1 MARHTVTFTP
11 GNLTR
16 AQKRALRQETAQAV
30 REEHPVPSTRKDR
43 ALPEPAVPGPFGPG
57 ILQGGYWNLA
67 KADIPAHQATS
78 QHIAGIYPFVADS
91 GLGHRGPVIGV
102 DLNADALWHFSP
114 WESYVDASE
123 RGTFSTNILVLGAYR
138 SGKSGSIKILTTR
151 SIAFGHQVVVPS
163 DPKGEWVAIAEAI
176 PGGRVIRLGGG
187 TGARLN
193 PLDRGPRRSDASDEQ
208 HEQMVKQRRIGTLIA
223 IIEMT
228 LGGRLTAVEH
238 AAILDALDRCITH
251 TDDQPTLRGVYE
263 ELGRLAGETD
273 AAFGAAD
280 GAVQPRFVLRRF
292 VEGDLSGLFE
302 DESTVQFDQDAP
314 IVVTDT
320 SELFAR
326 GDLAAQLTQVCST
339 AWIQAVISDRGARR
353 TRYVVREEGWRDMT
367 SLASLQMFQQWLKL
381 SRHYGIS
388 NIVILHKMGDL
399 DAVGDADSL
408 ERSLAYSIV
417 GDIENKFIFRVNHQ
431 EQAALRQR
439 LSLPAPHVEMAR
451 QLRRGEFLAYVGQYS
466 YLVDCFATSTPWE
479 YELFKTDDAVS
490 PADDD
495 PGELRLIEP
504 GELDNYWPEPLPP
517 ELLPPAAAG
526 DAGVDGW
533 LTPLDTQLET
543 EP

>member
-1 MARHTVTFTP
+1 MARRSYTFTP
-11 GNLTR
+11 GNLSR
-16 AQKRALRQETAQAV
+16 AEKAEV
-30 REEHPVPSTRKDR
+30 RREAARFVHDDTPARTSRRDR
-43 ALPEPAVPGPFGPG
+43 SLPEPAVAGPFGPG
-57 ILQGGYWNLA
+57 IIQGGYWNLA
-67 KADIPAHQATS
+67 KPSLPPHQATS

-114 WESYVDASE
+114 WESYIDASE

-138 SGKSGSIKILTTR
+138 SGKSGTIKTLTTR

-163 DPKGEWVAIAEAI
+163 DPKGEWVSVAEAI
-176 PGGRVIRLGGG
+176 PGGKVIRLGGG

-193 PLDRGPRRSDASDEQ
+193 PLDRGPRRTDSTDEQ

-238 AAILDALDRCITH
+238 AAILDALDRCIARTH
-251 TDDQPTLRGVYE
+251 DRPTLRGVYE
-263 ELGRLAGETD
+263 ELGRIAGETD
-273 AAFGAAD
+273 AAFRAAE

-302 DESTVQFDQDAP
+302 DESTVTFDQDAP

-339 AWIQAVISDRGARR
+339 AWIQAVIADRAAKR

-417 GDIENKFIFRVNHQ
+417 GDIENKFVFRVNQQ
-431 EQAALRQR
+431 EQTALRQR
-439 LSLPAPHVEMAR
+439 LNLPAPHVEMAR
-451 QLRRGEFLAYVGQYS
+451 QLRKGEFIAYVGQYS

-479 YELFKTDDAVS
+479 FELFKTDDAVA
-490 PADDD
+490 PADQDD
-495 PGELRLIEP
+495 AQLRVIDT
-504 GELDNYWPEPLPP
+504 GELDSYWPDTLAPDTSLE
-517 ELLPPAAAG
+517 
-526 DAGVDGW
+526 GW
-533 LTPLDTQLET
+533 LTPNTGPKEQ
-543 EP
+543 

>member
-1 MARHTVTFTP
+1 MARHTVQFTP
-11 GNLTR
+11 ADTTR
-16 AQKRALRQETAQAV
+16 KQQKALRRERARAHQDDTPV
-30 REEHPVPSTRKDR
+30 RTSRRDR
-43 ALPEPAVPGPFGPG
+43 GLPEPAVPGPFGPG
-57 ILQGGYWNLA
+57 ILRGGYWNLA
-67 KADIPAHQATS
+67 KPVIPAHQATS

-91 GLGHRGPVIGV
+91 GLGHRGPILGV

-114 WESYVDASE
+114 WEAYVDSSE
-123 RGTFSTNILVLGAYR
+123 RGTFSTNILALGAYR
-138 SGKSGSIKILTTR
+138 SGKSATIKTLTTR

-163 DPKGEWVAIAEAI
+163 DPKGEWVTVAEAI

-193 PLDRGPRRSDASDEQ
+193 PLDRGPRRTDATDEQ
-208 HEQMVKQRRIGTLIA
+208 HEQMVRQRRIGTLIA
-223 IIEMT
+223 IIELA

-238 AAILDALDRCITH
+238 AALMDALEAAIAR
-251 TDDQPTLRGVYE
+251 TDDHPTLRTVYQ
-263 ELGRLAGETD
+263 ELGRLAADTTAPFN
-273 AAFGAAD
+273 AAQ

-302 DESTVQFDQDAP
+302 DASTVEFDQDAP

-339 AWIQAVISDRGARR
+339 AWIQAVISDRAARR

-399 DAVGDADSL
+399 DAVGDADSM

-431 EQAALRQR
+431 EQAALRTR
-439 LSLPAPHVEMAR
+439 LNLPAPHVEMAR

-466 YLVDCFATSTPWE
+466 YLVDCFATATAWE
-479 YELFKTDDAVS
+479 YELFKTDDAVTG
-490 PADDD
+490 ADHDD
-495 PGELRLIEP
+495 RHLQV
-504 GELDNYWPEPLPP
+504 LDPDTIDAYWPELTTPTPDA
-517 ELLPPAAAG
+517 EL
-526 DAGVDGW
+526 DTGVAGW
-533 LTPLDTQLET
+533 LTGSTET
-543 EP
+543 ERS

>member
-1 MARHTVTFTP
+1 MTRHAATFTP
-11 GNLTR
+11 TGLTR
-16 AQKRALRQETAQAV
+16 KERRDLQKQISQAQQEEQ
-30 REEHPVPSTRKDR
+30 PDR
-43 ALPEPAVPGPFGPG
+43 SSRRDRNLPEPAVPGPFGPG
-57 ILQGGYWNLA
+57 ITQGYWNLA
-67 KADIPAHQATS
+67 KAWIPAHQATS

-91 GLGHRGPVIGV
+91 GLGHRGPILGV
-102 DLNADALWHFSP
+102 DLNADSLWHFSP
-114 WESYVDASE
+114 WEAYVDATE

-138 SGKSGSIKILTTR
+138 GGKSATVKTLVTR

-163 DPKGEWVAIAEAI
+163 DPKGEWVTVAEAI

-187 TGARLN
+187 TGTRLN
-193 PLDRGPRRSDASDEQ
+193 PLDRGPRRTGASDEQ

-223 IIEMT
+223 LIEMT
-228 LGGRLTAVEH
+228 LGNRLTAVEH
-238 AAILDALDRCITH
+238 AAILDALERCIAT
-251 TDDQPTLRGVYE
+251 TGDRPTLRGVYE
-263 ELGRLAGETD
+263 ELGHLAGDTN
-273 AAFGAAD
+273 AAFRAAEGAI
-280 GAVQPRFVLRRF
+280 QPRFVLRRF

-302 DESTVQFDQDAP
+302 DESTVEFDQDAP

-339 AWIQAVISDRGARR
+339 AWIQAVISDRAARR

-399 DAVGDADSL
+399 DAVGEDGSL

-431 EQAALRQR
+431 EQTALRTR
-439 LSLPAPHVEMAR
+439 LNLPAPHVEMAR
-451 QLRRGEFLAYVGQYS
+451 QLRKGEFLAYVGQYS

-479 YELFKTDDAVS
+479 YELFATDDAMG
-490 PADDD
+490 PADHDD
-495 PGELRLIEP
+495 ATVRVIDTGA
-504 GELDNYWPEPLPP
+504 LDDYWPQPEP
-517 ELLPPAAAG
+517 A

-533 LTPLDTQLET
+533 LTAET
-543 EP
+543 RDLTEEL

>member
-1 MARHTVTFTP
+1 MTRHTVTFTP
-11 GNLTR
+11 STASR
-16 AQKRALRQETAQAV
+16 AEKRAARLEAARARLEDRPV
-30 REEHPVPSTRKDR
+30 RSTRKDR
-43 ALPEPAVPGPFGPG
+43 SLPEPAIGGPFGPG
-57 ILQGGYWNLA
+57 LIQGGYWNLA
-67 KADIPAHQATS
+67 RTLIPAHQATS

-114 WESYVDASE
+114 WESYIDSST

-138 SGKSGSIKILTTR
+138 SGKSGTIKALTTR

-163 DPKGEWVAIAEAI
+163 DPKGEWVTVAEAI

-187 TGARLN
+187 TGTRLN
-193 PLDRGPRRSDASDEQ
+193 PLDRGPRRSDSTDEQ

-223 IIEMT
+223 LVEMT

-238 AAILDALDRCITH
+238 GAILDALDRCVAR
-251 TDDQPTLRGVYE
+251 TDDHPTLRGVYE
-263 ELGRLAGETD
+263 ELGRLAADQT
-273 AAFGAAD
+273 AAFRAAEGAM
-280 GAVQPRFVLRRF
+280 QPRFVLRRF

-302 DESTVQFDQDAP
+302 DESTVEFDQDAP

-339 AWIQAVISDRGARR
+339 AWIQAVISDRAARR

-367 SLASLQMFQQWLKL
+367 SLASLRMFQQWLKL

-431 EQAALRQR
+431 EQPALRDR
-439 LSLPAPHVEMAR
+439 LSLPPAHVDLAR
-451 QLRRGEFLAYVGQYS
+451 QLRKGEFLAYVGQFS
-466 YLVDCFATSTPWE
+466 YLVDCFATTTAWE
-479 YELFKTDDAVS
+479 YDLFKTDDAVS
-490 PADDD
+490 PADRDD
-495 PGELRLIEP
+495 TPIPALT
-504 GELDNYWPEPLPP
+504 DMDACWPEPAQPDNTL
-517 ELLPPAAAG
+517 
-526 DAGVDGW
+526 DGW
-533 LTPLDTQLET
+533 LRSLEK
-543 EP
+543 EES

>member
-1 MARHTVTFTP
+1 MTRHAATFTP
-11 GNLTR
+11 AGLTR
-16 AQKRALRQETAQAV
+16 RQKRDLQREITRARQEEKPP
-30 REEHPVPSTRKDR
+30 RSTRGDR
-43 ALPEPAVPGPFGPG
+43 GLPEPAVPGPFGPG
-57 ILQGGYWNLA
+57 ITQGGYWNLA
-67 KADIPAHQATS
+67 KAWIPAHQATS

-91 GLGHRGPVIGV
+91 GLGHRGPILGV

-114 WESYVDASE
+114 WEAYVDTTE

-138 SGKSGSIKILTTR
+138 GGKSATVKTLVTR

-163 DPKGEWVAIAEAI
+163 DPKGEWVAVAEAI
-176 PGGRVIRLGGG
+176 PGGRVIRLGDG
-187 TGARLN
+187 TGTRLN
-193 PLDRGPRRSDASDEQ
+193 PLDRGPRRTDTTDEQ
-208 HEQMVKQRRIGTLIA
+208 HEQMVHQRRIGTLIA
-223 IIEMT
+223 LIEMT

-238 AAILDALDRCITH
+238 AAILDALDRCITQTGDH
-251 TDDQPTLRGVYE
+251 PTLRGVYE
-263 ELGRLAGETD
+263 ELGHLAGDTE
-273 AAFGAAD
+273 AAFRAAEGAI
-280 GAVQPRFVLRRF
+280 QPRFVLRRF

-302 DESTVQFDQDAP
+302 DASTVEFDQGAP

-339 AWIQAVISDRGARR
+339 AWIQAVISDRAARR

-431 EQAALRQR
+431 EQAALRAR
-439 LSLPAPHVEMAR
+439 LNLPAPHVEMAR
-451 QLRRGEFLAYVGQYS
+451 QLRKGEFLAYVGQYS

-479 YELFKTDDAVS
+479 YALFATDDAVS
-490 PADDD
+490 PADRDD
-495 PGELRLIEP
+495 RDDTTVRI
-504 GELDNYWPEPLPP
+504 LDTGALDEYWPEP
-517 ELLPPAAAG
+517 A
-526 DAGVDGW
+526 DQSVNGW
-533 LTPLDTQLET
+533 LTAET
-543 EP
+543 RDLTEEL

>member
-1 MARHTVTFTP
+1 MPRHAVHFTP
-11 GNLTR
+11 PDATRRQQKALRRELARTQQNDTSTR
-16 AQKRALRQETAQAV
+16 ASRRDRQ
-30 REEHPVPSTRKDR
+30 
-43 ALPEPAVPGPFGPG
+43 LPEPVVPGPFGPG
-57 ILQGGYWNLA
+57 LIRGGYWNLA
-67 KADIPAHQATS
+67 KPVIPAHQATS

-91 GLGHRGPVIGV
+91 GLGHRGPILGV

-114 WESYVDASE
+114 WEAYVDSSE
-123 RGTFSTNILVLGAYR
+123 RGTFSTNILALGAYR
-138 SGKSGSIKILTTR
+138 SGKSATIKTLTTR

-163 DPKGEWVAIAEAI
+163 DPKGEWVTVAEAI

-193 PLDRGPRRSDASDEQ
+193 PLDRGPRRTDATDEQ
-208 HEQMVKQRRIGTLIA
+208 HEQMVRQRRISTLIA
-223 IIEMT
+223 IIEMA

-238 AAILDALDRCITH
+238 AALMDALVAAIAR
-251 TDDQPTLRGVYE
+251 TDDRPTLRAVYE
-263 ELGRLAGETD
+263 ELGRLAADTT
-273 AAFGAAD
+273 AAFNAHT

-302 DESTVQFDQDAP
+302 DESTVEFDQDAP

-339 AWIQAVISDRGARR
+339 AWIQAVISDRAARR

-399 DAVGDADSL
+399 DAVGDADSM

-431 EQAALRQR
+431 EQTALRQR
-439 LSLPAPHVEMAR
+439 LNLPAPHVEMAR

-466 YLVDCFATSTPWE
+466 YLVDCFATATAWE
-479 YELFKTDDAVS
+479 YELFKTDDAVTG
-490 PADDD
+490 ADHDDTHRDVID
-495 PGELRLIEP
+495 PGTI
-504 GELDNYWPEPLPP
+504 DAYWPE
-517 ELLPPAAAG
+517 
-526 DAGVDGW
+526 
-533 LTPLDTQLET
+533 LTTDNPLDTGVEGWLHGTTDLET
-543 EP
+543 ER

>member
-1 MARHTVTFTP
+1 MTRHTVTFVP
-11 GNLTR
+11 GSSSGR
-16 AQKRALRQETAQAV
+16 ERRALRAEAAKAIQTERPA
-30 REEHPVPSTRKDR
+30 RSSRRDR
-43 ALPEPAVPGPFGPG
+43 SLPESAVPGPFGPAM
-57 ILQGGYWNLA
+57 IQGGYWNLA

-114 WESYVDASE
+114 WESYIDASE
-123 RGTFSTNILVLGAYR
+123 RGTLSTNILVLGAYR
-138 SGKSGSIKILTTR
+138 SGKSATIKTLSTR

-163 DPKGEWVAIAEAI
+163 DPKGEWVAVAEAI
-176 PGGRVIRLGGG
+176 PGGRVIQLGGG
-187 TGARLN
+187 TGTRLN

-208 HEQMVKQRRIGTLIA
+208 QEQLVKQRRIGTLIA

-228 LGGRLTAVEH
+228 LHGRLTAVEH
-238 AAILDALDRCITH
+238 AAILDALDRCIAN
-251 TDDQPTLRGVYE
+251 TDDCPTLRGVYE
-263 ELGRLAGETD
+263 ELGRLASDTD
-273 AAFGAAD
+273 AAFRAAD

-302 DESTVQFDQDAP
+302 DESTVTFDQDAP

-339 AWIQAVISDRGARR
+339 AWIQAVISDRAARR

-451 QLRRGEFLAYVGQYS
+451 QLRKGEFLAYVGQYS

-479 YELFKTDDAVS
+479 YDLFKTDDAVS
-490 PADDD
+490 PADHDD
-495 PGELRLIEP
+495 TQLRVIEKD
-504 GELDNYWPEPLPP
+504 EIENYWPEPLEPDTG
-517 ELLPPAAAG
+517 L
-526 DAGVDGW
+526 DGW
-533 LTPLDTQLET
+533 LSPATSPFERKR
-543 EP
+543 

>member
-1 MARHTVTFTP
+1 MTRHAATFTP
-11 GNLTR
+11 ADLTR
-16 AQKRALRQETAQAV
+16 QQKKDLQRDIAQTR
-30 REEHPVPSTRKDR
+30 REEKPARSSRKDR
-43 ALPEPAVPGPFGPG
+43 LLPEPAVPGPFGPG
-57 ILQGGYWNLA
+57 ILRGGYWNLA
-67 KADIPAHQATS
+67 AAMIPAHQATS

-91 GLGHRGPVIGV
+91 GLGHRGPILGV

-114 WESYVDASE
+114 WEAYVDTTE

-138 SGKSGSIKILTTR
+138 SGKSATVKTLVTR

-163 DPKGEWVAIAEAI
+163 DPKGEWVAVAEAI

-187 TGARLN
+187 TGTRLN
-193 PLDRGPRRSDASDEQ
+193 PLDRGPRRTDSTDEQ

-223 IIEMT
+223 LIEMT

-238 AAILDALDRCITH
+238 AAIMDALERCITA
-251 TDDQPTLRGVYE
+251 TGDRPTLRGVYE
-263 ELGRLAGETD
+263 ELGRLAGMTD
-273 AAFGAAD
+273 AAFGAAG
-280 GAVQPRFVLRRF
+280 GAIQPRFVLRRF

-302 DESTVQFDQDAP
+302 DESTVEFDQDAP

-339 AWIQAVISDRGARR
+339 AWIQAVISDRAARR

-431 EQAALRQR
+431 EQTALRSR
-439 LSLPAPHVEMAR
+439 LNLPAPHVEMAR
-451 QLRRGEFLAYVGQYS
+451 QLRKGEFLAYVGQYS

-479 YELFKTDDAVS
+479 FDLFATDDAVS
-490 PADDD
+490 PADRDD
-495 PGELRLIEP
+495 SALHLIDAST
-504 GELDNYWPEPLPP
+504 LDNYWPEPI
-517 ELLPPAAAG
+517 PAPADTG
-526 DAGVDGW
+526 LDGW
-533 LTPLDTQLET
+533 LSPNTPDLT
-543 EP
+543 EEH

>member
-1 MARHTVTFTP
+1 MTRHTVTFTP
-11 GNLTR
+11 GASTP
-16 AQKRALRQETAQAV
+16 AQKRALRREAARAAQDEKPA
-30 REEHPVPSTRKDR
+30 RPTRTDR
-43 ALPEPAVPGPFGPG
+43 VLPEPAVAGPFGPG
-57 ILQGGYWNLA
+57 LIQGGYWNLA
-67 KADIPAHQATS
+67 KAQVPAHQATS
-78 QHIAGIYPFVADS
+78 QHIAGVYPFVADS

-114 WESYVDASE
+114 WEAYTDTSD

-138 SGKSGSIKILTTR
+138 SGKSGTIKILTTR

-163 DPKGEWVAIAEAI
+163 DPKGEWVAVAEAI

-223 IIEMT
+223 LVEMT

-238 AAILDALDRCITH
+238 AALLDALERCIAATG
-251 TDDQPTLRGVYE
+251 DRPTLRGVYE
-263 ELGRLAGETD
+263 ELGQLAGETD
-273 AAFGAAD
+273 AAFHAAD

-302 DESTVQFDQDAP
+302 DESTVEFDQDAP

-339 AWIQAVISDRGARR
+339 AWIQAVIADRGAHR

-439 LSLPAPHVEMAR
+439 LNLPAPHVEMAR
-451 QLRRGEFLAYVGQYS
+451 QLRKGEFLAYVGQYS
-466 YLVDCFATSTPWE
+466 YQVDCFATSTPWE
-479 YELFKTDDAVS
+479 FDLFQTDDALSPTDRDDALHVVS
-490 PADDD
+490 V
-495 PGELRLIEP
+495 GEIE
-504 GELDNYWPEPLPP
+504 NYWPEPPTL
-517 ELLPPAAAG
+517 
-526 DAGVDGW
+526 DAGLDGW
-533 LTPLDTQLET
+533 LTPIDSPYEREL
-543 EP
+543 

>member
-1 MARHTVTFTP
+1 MTRHFVTFTP
-11 GNLTR
+11 GDTTP
-16 AQKRALRQETAQAV
+16 AQKRALRREAARAV
-30 REEHPVPSTRKDR
+30 QGEKPARSTRKDR
-43 ALPEPAVPGPFGPG
+43 ALPEPAVAGPFGPG
-57 ILQGGYWNLA
+57 IIHGGYWNVA
-67 KADIPAHQATS
+67 KALIPPHQATS

-114 WESYVDASE
+114 WESYIDSSD

-138 SGKSGSIKILTTR
+138 SGKSGSIKVLTTR

-163 DPKGEWVAIAEAI
+163 DPKGEWVAVAEAI

-223 IIEMT
+223 LVEMT
-228 LGGRLTAVEH
+228 LNGRLSAVEH
-238 AAILDALDRCITH
+238 AALMDALDRCITA
-251 TDDQPTLRGVYE
+251 TGDRPTLRGVYE

-273 AAFGAAD
+273 AAFRAAE

-302 DESTVQFDQDAP
+302 DESTVEFDQDAP

-399 DAVGDADSL
+399 DAVGDAHSL

-431 EQAALRQR
+431 EQTALRDR
-439 LSLPAPHVEMAR
+439 LSLPTPHVEMAR
-451 QLRRGEFLAYVGQYS
+451 HLRKGEFLAYVGQYS

-479 YELFKTDDAVS
+479 FELFKTDDAVS
-490 PADDD
+490 PADRDD
-495 PGELRLIEP
+495 AALRVIDAGDIESF
-504 GELDNYWPEPLPP
+504 WPEPREPLAP
-517 ELLPPAAAG
+517 
-526 DAGVDGW
+526 DAGLEGW
-533 LTPLDTQLET
+533 LTPMET
-543 EP
+543 PFEREL

>member
-1 MARHTVTFTP
+1 MTRHAATFTP
-11 GNLTR
+11 ASLTR
-16 AQKRALRQETAQAV
+16 RQKRHLQRQITQQQQ
-30 REEHPVPSTRKDR
+30 EHKPARTSRKDR
-43 ALPEPAVPGPFGPG
+43 SLPEPAVAGPFGPG
-57 ILQGGYWNLA
+57 LIQGGYWNLA
-67 KADIPAHQATS
+67 KPVIPAHQATS

-91 GLGHRGPVIGV
+91 GLGHRGPILGV

-114 WESYVDASE
+114 WEAYVDSTE

-138 SGKSGSIKILTTR
+138 GGKSATVKTLVTR

-163 DPKGEWVAIAEAI
+163 DPKGEWVQVAEAI

-187 TGARLN
+187 TGTRLN
-193 PLDRGPRRSDASDEQ
+193 PLDRGPRRTDTTDEQ

-223 IIEMT
+223 LIEMT
-228 LGGRLTAVEH
+228 LGSRLTAVEH
-238 AAILDALDRCITH
+238 AAILDALDRCIQH
-251 TDDQPTLRGVYE
+251 TSDRPTLRGVYE
-263 ELGRLAGETD
+263 ELGRLAEETD
-273 AAFGAAD
+273 AAFRAAD
-280 GAVQPRFVLRRF
+280 GAIQPRFVLRRF

-302 DESTVQFDQDAP
+302 DESTVTFDQDAP

-339 AWIQAVISDRGARR
+339 AWIQAVISDRAARR

-399 DAVGDADSL
+399 DAVGDADSM

-431 EQAALRQR
+431 EQTALRQR
-439 LSLPAPHVEMAR
+439 LNLPAPHVEMAR
-451 QLRRGEFLAYVGQYS
+451 QLRKGEFLAYVGQYS

-479 YELFKTDDAVS
+479 YELFATDDAVTA
-490 PADDD
+490 ADRDD
-495 PGELRLIEP
+495 AELHLIDT
-504 GELDNYWPEPLPP
+504 GSLDTLWPTADATTQTSLAGW
-517 ELLPPAAAG
+517 LLP
-526 DAGVDGW
+526 DTRD
-533 LTPLDTQLET
+533 LTE
-543 EP
+543 EH

>member
-1 MARHTVTFTP
+1 M
-11 GNLTR
+11 
-16 AQKRALRQETAQAV
+16 
-30 REEHPVPSTRKDR
+30 
-43 ALPEPAVPGPFGPG
+43 
-57 ILQGGYWNLA
+57 
-67 KADIPAHQATS
+67 
-78 QHIAGIYPFVADS
+78 
-91 GLGHRGPVIGV
+91 
-102 DLNADALWHFSP
+102 
-114 WESYVDASE
+114 
-123 RGTFSTNILVLGAYR
+123 
-138 SGKSGSIKILTTR
+138 
-151 SIAFGHQVVVPS
+151 
-163 DPKGEWVAIAEAI
+163 
-176 PGGRVIRLGGG
+176 
-187 TGARLN
+187 
-193 PLDRGPRRSDASDEQ
+193 
-208 HEQMVKQRRIGTLIA
+208 
-223 IIEMT
+223 
-228 LGGRLTAVEH
+228 
-238 AAILDALDRCITH
+238 
-251 TDDQPTLRGVYE
+251 
-263 ELGRLAGETD
+263 
-273 AAFGAAD
+273 
-280 GAVQPRFVLRRF
+280 QPRFVLRRF

-431 EQAALRQR
+431 EQAALRTR

-451 QLRRGEFLAYVGQYS
+451 HLRKGEFLAYVGQYS

-479 YELFKTDDAVS
+479 YDLFKTDDAVS
-490 PADDD
+490 PADHDD
-495 PGELRLIEP
+495 PASSGSSTPTRS
-504 GELDNYWPEPLPP
+504 GQ
-517 ELLPPAAAG
+517 LLARTPHPNAARRRRMP
-526 DAGVDGW
+526 GVDGW

-543 EP
+543 EL

>member
-1 MARHTVTFTP
+1 MMTRHAATFTP
-11 GNLTR
+11 ADLTR
-16 AQKRALRQETAQAV
+16 RQKRDLQRQIAEEQ
-30 REEHPVPSTRKDR
+30 REHKSARGSQTDR
-43 ALPEPAVPGPFGPG
+43 SLPEPAVPGPFGPG
-57 ILQGGYWNLA
+57 LIQGSYWNLA
-67 KADIPAHQATS
+67 KAGIPPHQATS

-91 GLGHRGPVIGV
+91 GLGHRGPILGV

-114 WESYVDASE
+114 WEAYVDATE

-138 SGKSGSIKILTTR
+138 GGKSATVKTLVTR

-163 DPKGEWVAIAEAI
+163 DPKGEWVAVAEAI

-187 TGARLN
+187 TGTRLN
-193 PLDRGPRRSDASDEQ
+193 PLDRGPRRTDTTDEQ

-223 IIEMT
+223 LIQMT

-238 AAILDALDRCITH
+238 AAILDALDRCIAVTA
-251 TDDQPTLRGVYE
+251 DRPTLRGVYE

-273 AAFGAAD
+273 AAFRAAEGAI
-280 GAVQPRFVLRRF
+280 QPRFVLRRF

-302 DESTVQFDQDAP
+302 DESTVTFDQDAP

-339 AWIQAVISDRGARR
+339 SWIQAVISDRAARR

-399 DAVGDADSL
+399 DAVGDADSM

-439 LSLPAPHVEMAR
+439 LNLPAPHVEMAR
-451 QLRRGEFLAYVGQYS
+451 QLRKGEFLAYVGQYS

-479 YELFKTDDAVS
+479 YELFATDDAVS
-490 PADDD
+490 PADPDD
-495 PGELRLIEP
+495 ADLRLVDT
-504 GELDNYWPEPLPP
+504 GSLDALWPDTDPDTDTSLTGW
-517 ELLPPAAAG
+517 LLP
-526 DAGVDGW
+526 DTTD
-533 LTPLDTQLET
+533 LTEEL
-543 EP
+543 

>member
-1 MARHTVTFTP
+1 MVRQSVTFTP
-11 GNLTR
+11 AGSTR
-16 AQKRALRQETAQAV
+16 QQRRAIRTEAAQTA
-30 REEHPVPSTRKDR
+30 RSTTEPGSTRKDR

-57 ILQGGYWNLA
+57 IIQGGYWNLA
-67 KADIPAHQATS
+67 KAVIPAHQATS

-114 WESYVDASE
+114 WESYIDASE

-138 SGKSGSIKILTTR
+138 SGKSGSIKTLTTR

-163 DPKGEWVAIAEAI
+163 DPKGEWVAVAEAI
-176 PGGRVIRLGGG
+176 PGGKVIHLGGG

-193 PLDRGPRRSDASDEQ
+193 PLDRGPRRTDSSDEQ

-228 LGGRLTAVEH
+228 LNGRLTAIEL
-238 AAILDALDRCITH
+238 AAILDALDRSITH
-251 TDDQPTLRGVYE
+251 TGDRPTLRSVYQ
-263 ELGRLAGETD
+263 ELGQIASETD
-273 AAFGAAD
+273 AAFQAAE

-302 DESTVQFDQDAP
+302 DESTVEFDQDAP

-339 AWIQAVISDRGARR
+339 AWIQAVISDRSARR

-399 DAVGDADSL
+399 DAVGDAHSL

-431 EQAALRQR
+431 EQTALRER
-439 LSLPAPHVEMAR
+439 LNLPAPHVEMAR
-451 QLRRGEFLAYVGQYS
+451 QLRKGEFIAYVGQYS
-466 YLVDCFATSTPWE
+466 YLVDCFSTSTPWE
-479 YELFKTDDAVS
+479 YQLFKTDDAVS
-490 PADDD
+490 PADRDD
-495 PGELRLIEP
+495 AELRIIDAS
-504 GELDNYWPEPLPP
+504 ELDTYWPEPLTP
-517 ELLPPAAAG
+517 
-526 DAGVDGW
+526 DAGLNGW
-533 LTPLDTQLET
+533 LTPTTPTTPTDREL
-543 EP
+543 